1 MSLFT
6 PESRAACIAR
16 ATRPIRGIKQPLRT
30 RLEALR
36 EIRQYEEAHGLAPR
50 NLQPLKV
57 AYLHVV
63 K

>member
-16 ATRPIRGIKQPLRT
+16 ATRPIRGLNQPLRSRT
-30 RLEALR
+30 EAVR
-36 EIRQYEEAHGLAPR
+36 DIRTYEEAHGLAPR
-50 NLQPLKV
+50 NLQPLK
-57 AYLHVV
+57 AGYFHVV

>member
-1 MSLFT
+1 MALFT

-16 ATRPIRGIKQPLRT
+16 ATRPYRGLNQPLRT

-36 EIRQYEEAHGLAPR
+36 DIRQYEEAHGLAPR
-50 NLQPLKV
+50 NLQPLKG
-57 AYLHVV
+57 AYLRVV